1 MNEKNPIRG
10 GGGVL
15 TKIDFYMDA
24 INRTLSYI
32 FIQRRYNLIRL
43 FGDRRYKVIILYT
56 IMRHYYQKKLN
67 VKNFDFIPTKENFYT
82 HLYRDTSRLSLTKFI
97 DLMVSTG
104 VLKKELFPNDKR
116 KWIIAPTQILI
127 NEFENMQLE
136 RAKGLE
142 KISTDKNVTSLKS
155 LQVI

>member
-1 MNEKNPIRG
+1 LDRIYVFLES
-10 GGGVL
+10 
-15 TKIDFYMDA
+15 IDQ
-24 INRTLSYI
+24 TLSFIY
-32 FIQRRYNLIRL
+32 IQRRYNLIRL
-43 FGDRRYKVIILYT
+43 FGDKRYKLVILYT
-56 IMRHYYQKKLN
+56 VMRFYYQKKLKLRN
-67 VKNFDFIPTKENFYT
+67 YDFIPTKENFYN

-116 KWIIAPTQILI
+116 KWIITPTPILI

-142 KISTDKNVTSLKS
+142 KLSAGKSITSLKS

>member
-1 MNEKNPIRG
+1 MNEKNIIRG
-10 GGGVL
+10 GALNRIYVFL
-15 TKIDFYMDA
+15 ESIDQ
-24 INRTLSYI
+24 TLSYI
-32 FIQRRYNLIRL
+32 YIQRRYNLIRL
-43 FGDRRYKVIILYT
+43 FGDKRYKLVILYT
-56 IMRHYYQKKLN
+56 VMRFYYQKKLKLRN
-67 VKNFDFIPTKENFYT
+67 YDFIPTKENFYT
-82 HLYRDTSRLSLTKFI
+82 HLYRDTSHLSLTKFI

-104 VLKKELFPNDKR
+104 VLKKVLFPNDKR

-127 NEFENMQLE
+127 NQFENMQLE

>member
-10 GGGVL
+10 GVL
-15 TKIDFYMDA
+15 DRIYFFLESIDQ
-24 INRTLSYI
+24 TLSFIY
-32 FIQRRYNLIRL
+32 IQRRYNLIRL
-43 FGDRRYKVIILYT
+43 FGDKRYKLVILYT
-56 IMRHYYQKKLN
+56 VMRFYYQKKLKLRN
-67 VKNFDFIPTKENFYT
+67 YDFIPTKENFYT

-116 KWIIAPTQILI
+116 KWIIAPTPILI
-127 NEFENMQLE
+127 NQFENMQLE

-142 KISTDKNVTSLKS
+142 KLSADKSVTSLKS
-155 LQVI
+155 L

>member
-1 MNEKNPIRG
+1 MRKAQYG
-10 GGGVL
+10 GGRVL
-15 TKIDFYMDA
+15 DRINIFLESID
-24 INRTLSYI
+24 RTLSYI
-32 FIQRRYNLIRL
+32 YIQRRYDLIRL
-43 FGDRRYKVIILYT
+43 FGDKRYKVVILYT
-56 IMRHYYQKKLN
+56 TMRFHYQKKLN
-67 VKNFDFIPTKENFYT
+67 LRNYDFIPTKENFYA

-142 KISTDKNVTSLKS
+142 KLSADKSVTSLKS
-155 LQVI
+155 LQII

>member
-1 MNEKNPIRG
+1 MNEKSPIRG
-10 GGGVL
+10 GGVL
-15 TKIDFYMDA
+15 DRINIFLESID
-24 INRTLSYI
+24 RTLSYI
-32 FIQRRYNLIRL
+32 YIQRRYDLIRL
-43 FGDRRYKVIILYT
+43 FGDKRYKVVILYT
-56 IMRHYYQKKLN
+56 TMRFHYQKKLN
-67 VKNFDFIPTKENFYT
+67 LRNYDFIPTKENFYA

-116 KWIIAPTQILI
+116 KWIITPTQILI

-142 KISTDKNVTSLKS
+142 KISTDKSVTSLKS

>member
-1 MNEKNPIRG
+1 MNEKNIIRG
-10 GGGVL
+10 GVL
-15 TKIDFYMDA
+15 DRIYVFLESIDQ
-24 INRTLSYI
+24 TLSYI
-32 FIQRRYNLIRL
+32 YIQRRYNLIRL
-43 FGDRRYKVIILYT
+43 FGDKRYKLVILYT
-56 IMRHYYQKKLN
+56 VMRFYYQKKLKLRN
-67 VKNFDFIPTKENFYT
+67 YDFIPTKENFYT

>member
-10 GGGVL
+10 GVL
-15 TKIDFYMDA
+15 DRIYFFLESIDQ
-24 INRTLSYI
+24 TLSFIY
-32 FIQRRYNLIRL
+32 IQRRYNLIRL
-43 FGDRRYKVIILYT
+43 FGDKRYKLVILYT
-56 IMRHYYQKKLN
+56 VMRFYYQKKLKLRN
-67 VKNFDFIPTKENFYT
+67 YDFIPTKENFYT

-116 KWIIAPTQILI
+116 KWIIAPTPILI
-127 NEFENMQLE
+127 NQFENMQLE

>member
-1 MNEKNPIRG
+1 MNEKSPIRT

-15 TKIDFYMDA
+15 DRINIFLESID
-24 INRTLSYI
+24 RTLSYI
-32 FIQRRYNLIRL
+32 YIQRRYALIRL
-43 FGDRRYKVIILYT
+43 FGDKRYKVVILHT
-56 IMRHYYQKKLN
+56 TMRFHYQKKLN
-67 VKNFDFIPTKENFYT
+67 LRNYDFIPTKENFYA

-116 KWIIAPTQILI
+116 KWIITPTQILI

-136 RAKGLE
+136 RTKGLE
-142 KISTDKNVTSLKS
+142 KLSADKSVTSLKS
-155 LQVI
+155 LQII

>member
-1 MNEKNPIRG
+1 MNDKNIIRG
-10 GGGVL
+10 GVL
-15 TKIDFYMDA
+15 YRIDVLLKSIDQ
-24 INRTLSYI
+24 TLSYI
-32 FIQRRYNLIRL
+32 YIQRRYNLIRL
-43 FGDRRYKVIILYT
+43 FGDKRYKLVILYT
-56 IMRHYYQKKLN
+56 VMRFYYQKKLKLRN
-67 VKNFDFIPTKENFYT
+67 YDFIPTKENFYN

-116 KWIIAPTQILI
+116 KWIIAPTPILI

>member
-1 MNEKNPIRG
+1 MDRINIFLES
-10 GGGVL
+10 
-15 TKIDFYMDA
+15 IDQ
-24 INRTLSYI
+24 TLSYI
-32 FIQRRYNLIRL
+32 YIQRRYDLIRL
-43 FGDRRYKVIILYT
+43 FGDKRYKVVILYT
-56 IMRHYYQKKLN
+56 TMRFHYQKKLN
-67 VKNFDFIPTKENFYT
+67 LRNYDFIPTKENFYT

-142 KISTDKNVTSLKS
+142 KIRSDKSVTSLKS
-155 LQVI
+155 LQII

>member
-1 MNEKNPIRG
+1 MD
-10 GGGVL
+10 
-15 TKIDFYMDA
+15 KINIFLESID
-24 INRTLSYI
+24 RTLSYI
-32 FIQRRYNLIRL
+32 YIQSRYDLIRL
-43 FGDRRYKVIILYT
+43 FGDKRYKVVILYT
-56 IMRHYYQKKLN
+56 TMRFHYQKKLN
-67 VKNFDFIPTKENFYT
+67 LRNYDFIPTKENFYA

>member
-1 MNEKNPIRG
+1 MD
-10 GGGVL
+10 
-15 TKIDFYMDA
+15 KINIFLESID
-24 INRTLSYI
+24 RTLSYI
-32 FIQRRYNLIRL
+32 YIQSRYDLIRL
-43 FGDRRYKVIILYT
+43 FGDKRYKVVILYT
-56 IMRHYYQKKLN
+56 TMRFHYQKKLN
-67 VKNFDFIPTKENFYT
+67 LRNYDFIPTKENFYA

-104 VLKKELFPNDKR
+104 VLKKVLFPNDKR

-127 NEFENMQLE
+127 NQFENMQLE

>member
-1 MNEKNPIRG
+1 MRKAQYGE
-10 GGGVL
+10 GGVL
-15 TKIDFYMDA
+15 DRINIFLESID
-24 INRTLSYI
+24 RTLSYI
-32 FIQRRYNLIRL
+32 YIQRRYDLIRL
-43 FGDRRYKVIILYT
+43 FGDKRYKVVILYT
-56 IMRHYYQKKLN
+56 TMRFHYQKKLN
-67 VKNFDFIPTKENFYT
+67 LRNYDFIPTKENFYA

-142 KISTDKNVTSLKS
+142 KLSADKQHVTSLKS
-155 LQVI
+155 LQII